1 MSSPLARFLL
11 LSAAVH
17 VGALAAIW
25 PSASRLGHHT
35 DDVLSVQLIAQRA
48 ASPHTV
54 PNTEPRAHSKST
66 RRVREQRRN
75 RARAEAIA
83 SRKPP
88 AATPVAAARAPHRA
102 SKSHAPQRA
111 AVTRTKP
118 AAMPP
123 PTPAEPAQV
132 VATSAPST
140 TPTREKAVTANATDY
155 RAGDTSA
162 RVREALQQQLTFHH
176 YYPPVARD
184 HGWQGRVRLGV
195 RIEADG
201 RLSRVKVLQTSGYS
215 VLDQAALDSI
225 RSIGTLREARPWLNG
240 AHSDIV
246 LPVIYKLLNG

>member
-11 LSAAVH
+11 LSVAVH
-17 VGALAAIW
+17 IGALAAVW
-25 PSASRLGHHT
+25 PSASRLRHTT
-35 DDVLSVQLIAQRA
+35 DDVLSVHLIAQRA

-54 PNTEPRAHSKST
+54 PNTEPRAHRKSI
-66 RRVREQRRN
+66 RGVREQIRQ

-83 SRKPP
+83 SVKP
-88 AATPVAAARAPHRA
+88 AATTPVVAAHAPQRA
-102 SKSHAPQRA
+102 SKSHAPRRV
-111 AVTRTKP
+111 AVTHTKP
-118 AAMPP
+118 AALPA
-123 PTPAEPAQV
+123 PTPAKPAQV
-132 VATSAPST
+132 VATSAPSA
-140 TPTREKAVTANATDY
+140 TPARETPVTANTADN
-155 RAGDTSA
+155 RAGDASA
-162 RVREALQQQLTFHH
+162 RVREALQQQLTFHR

-184 HGWQGRVRLGV
+184 HGWQGRVRLGI